1 MNMVKMKKI
10 FSDEK
15 FVKSLFEMET
25 AAEVQAA
32 LKEKEIE
39 LTEEEILSIRDLLVK
54 MDNGELPQ
62 EQMEKLQVMT
72 GSGELS
78 EEELENIAG
87 GSVTLM
93 LVTALGG
100 IAIKVGL
107 GTAAGIAVGLGV
119 SEAVNNRW

>member
-1 MNMVKMKKI
+1 MNMVKMKEV

-15 FVKSLFEMET
+15 FVKSLFEMES

-32 LKEKEIE
+32 LKEKGVE
-39 LTEEEILSIRDLLVK
+39 LTEEEILSVRDLLVK

-62 EQMEKLQVMT
+62 EQLEKLQAMT
-72 GSGELS
+72 ESGELS

-87 GSVTLM
+87 GSVTAILAGTLAM
-93 LVTALGG
+93 IAVKAGLVT
-100 IAIKVGL
+100 
-107 GTAAGIAVGLGV
+107 TAGIAVGFGI